1 MKITKININGTMDD
15 IDVSFTKKTI
25 IKVLEKKSS
34 FKDIT
39 ELYKWTHDNK
49 VVSCYGWYEG
59 EPGFENKHDLIPNGS
74 SSFCDEESSEK
85 LLFGALFMVC
95 YDKKLDEYVDFCVS
109 DYGAFY
115 ELMFEG
121 FDDCENSEEESGEEE
136 PNTDDDEFID
146 DDIDE
151 DTPYYEY
158 GSDDELDEDENDYS
172 DGSC

>member
-1 MKITKININGTMDD
+1 MAIYDCVQFFNEENI
-15 IDVSFTKKTI
+15 
-25 IKVLEKKSS
+25 L
-34 FKDIT
+34 
-39 ELYKWTHDNK
+39 
-49 VVSCYGWYEG
+49 
-59 EPGFENKHDLIPNGS
+59 DLRLNI
-74 SSFCDEESSEK
+74 
-85 LLFGALFMVC
+85 
-95 YDKKLDEYVDFCVS
+95 LDEYVDFCVS